1 MTAQD
6 VMPLPDDIGV
16 VIEEVASG
24 WEAVAKGVINTQVAA
39 DQSEGVPGWIG
50 RDADAYTDSVKKLG
64 EHARALG
71 GGFSPA
77 ITALRDWG
85 AVLRAMIS
93 TTVPNLWQRYDE
105 ATRTYEN
112 RMADLD
118 EEVMRA
124 EQVGDGYSLDEIA
137 HRKASLNDALEGAR
151 TEIIADYKKSMD
163 GLDAEAQNAAG
174 KIQGVLD
181 SFVDPAKQ
189 GSRNKIGASLFDDIP
204 VVDGQA
210 EWEQAQSDA
219 GPASDIINNQF
230 PTEEDVQNFQEQYG
244 EACKNPFFARAL
256 AERVDP
262 DTLTR
267 FLAQAQKLRYGS
279 GDSAIDDSLDA
290 LCGSLGSAITL
301 STGGMNADPALA
313 QTNEA
318 FEAARGGLLTDSGDS
333 LDTLASSRLEQWKK
347 AGNQLYDGDGKPINQ
362 EGAASDAVLRR
373 HYGYEYL
380 GEMLDSAAK
389 DNPNLALGPQFI
401 SGAGSVANDMV
412 AFDHAH
418 RDELVKTNGYGYGEW
433 VGGVPPGGDPRST
446 DIIESML
453 RLMDA
458 PEALANESI
467 EKDSPVWERLS
478 QLEAERADAVQG
490 FLASDTTFD
499 VTSAET
505 PSRVPPYN
513 ENGPMNMTRYLT
525 GFRSDGHYMGTQDG
539 GDALGRVVAQAAT
552 SAPKPQGPMSSE
564 EYEAWIKRS
573 EYPTKIAGNF
583 MLGYQEG
590 LEIENDL
597 VRGEDPYG
605 KAHDKLRGWGGI
617 ILAPHVEGI
626 TNSLGVTDPQNGDGG
641 PDMSFDTPQ
650 RLSQDGYNIRLG
662 SDLRSRIIGAN
673 GVFTDFAFDKRI
685 DVNGTPDDITDDRT
699 PSGHPPALTTLTA
712 AANAGYQEDLKNA
725 MNPDHPQPYIPVSER
740 MIDVQKKWAPLMGDM
755 AVAPSDATDQVKE
768 AIEKHNKEIDA
779 LVKEGFGTLPYGN
792 LLGEGKDFA
801 KWVLDRAK
809 GIVIPEFS
817 KTLMEEPIEVDVG
830 KESANAEQTLM
841 NSMHDSTYQVISE
854 SGYWGDDPERTP
866 DAYFEKNPDAVDFRE
881 NGAVMPYNEM
891 TQEQKE
897 SFRIYINGEGGLK
910 YLYGHTFE
918 AVGDSL
924 AGATYTRK
932 NARGER

>member
-6 VMPLPDDIGV
+6 IMPLPDDV
-16 VIEEVASG
+16 SAVIEEVASG
-24 WEAVAKGVINTQVAA
+24 GEAVAKGVVNTQVAA
-39 DQSEGVPGWIG
+39 DQSDGVPGWIG
-50 RDADAYTDSVKKLG
+50 EDADAYTGSIKKLG
-64 EHARALG
+64 EHARTLG

-85 AVLRAMIS
+85 AALQTAIS
-93 TTVPNLWQRYDE
+93 TTVPDLWQRYDE
-105 ATRTYEN
+105 ATRAYEN
-112 RMADLD
+112 GLADLG
-118 EEVMRA
+118 EEVERMK
-124 EQVGDGYSLDEIA
+124 QVGDGYSWDEIA
-137 HRKASLNDALEGAR
+137 RRKTSLADVLEGAR
-151 TEIIADYKKSMD
+151 SEIISDYGKVMD
-163 GLDAEAQNAAG
+163 ELDAEAQSAAG

-189 GSRNKIGASLFDDIP
+189 GSRDKIGASLFDDIP

-219 GPASDIINNQF
+219 GPASDIINTQF
-230 PTEEDVQNFQEQYG
+230 PTEEDVQKFQEQYG

-267 FLAQAQKLRYGS
+267 FLAQAQNLRHGS
-279 GDSAIDDSLDA
+279 GDSAIDGSLDS
-290 LCGSLGSAITL
+290 LCGSLGSAIAL

-318 FEAARGGLLTDSGDS
+318 FETARGGLLTDSGDS
-333 LDTLASSRLEQWKK
+333 VDTLASSRLEQWKT
-347 AGNQLYDGDGKPINQ
+347 AGNQLYDGDGKLVDQ
-362 EGAASDAVLRR
+362 EGAASDGVSGR

-389 DNPNLALGPQFI
+389 ENLNLALGPQFI

-418 RDELVKTNGYGYGEW
+418 RDELIQSNEYGYGEW
-433 VGGVPPGGDPRST
+433 AGGVPPGGDPKST
-446 DIIESML
+446 DIVESML
-453 RLMDA
+453 RLMDT

-478 QLEAERADAVQG
+478 QLETERADAVQG

-513 ENGPMNMTRYLT
+513 DNGPMNMTRYLT
-525 GFRSDGHYMGTQDG
+525 GFRSDGQYMGTQDG
-539 GDALGRVVAQAAT
+539 GDALGRVVAQALT

-590 LEIENDL
+590 LEIENEL
-597 VRGEDPYG
+597 VKGEDPYG

-641 PDMSFDTPQ
+641 PDMSFDAPQ
-650 RLSQDGYNIRLG
+650 RLSQDGYAIRLG
-662 SDLRSRIIGAN
+662 SDLRNRVIGAN
-673 GVFTDFAFDKRI
+673 GVFTDLAFDKRI
-685 DVNGTPDDITDDRT
+685 DVNDTPDDVTDDRT

-725 MNPDHPQPYIPVSER
+725 LSPDHPQPYVPVSER

-755 AVAPSDATDQVKE
+755 AVAPSDATEQVKE
-768 AIEKHNKEIDA
+768 AIENHNKEIDA
-779 LVKEGFGTLPYGN
+779 LVKKGLGSLPYSN
-792 LLGEGKDFA
+792 LLGEGRDFA
-801 KWVLDRAK
+801 KWLLNQAK
-809 GIVIPEFS
+809 DAVIPEVG
-817 KTLMEEPIEVDVG
+817 KALMEEPIGTDIGEA
-830 KESANAEQTLM
+830 SADAEQTLT
-841 NSMHDSTYQVISE
+841 NSMHESTYQAISE
-854 SGYWGDDPERTP
+854 SGYWGDDPARTP
-866 DAYFEKNPDAVDFRE
+866 DAYFEQNGDAVDFRE
-881 NGAVMPYNEM
+881 NGAVIPYNEM
-891 TQEQKE
+891 TPDQKSSFQEYVKGE
-897 SFRIYINGEGGLK
+897 SGLK
-910 YLYGHTFE
+910 YLYGDAIE
-918 AVGDSL
+918 AVDLSL
-924 AGATYTRK
+924 ADARYTREM
-932 NARGER
+932 ARGER